1 MSTSNT
7 PARCPAVAIIG
18 AGFSGTMVAANLLRE
33 ATGPL
38 RVILIERA
46 DAAGLG
52 VAYREQPDC
61 HLLNVRAE
69 GMSAFPDQPSHFLKW
84 LAEHRGDEALVNPAA
99 FLPRRLYGVYL
110 RSILAEAAATS
121 RRDVRLELVHDEV
134 LGIAAGERETRLRLA
149 KGNPIT
155 AQRVVLAMGNPGPA
169 DPPADDPS
177 FYSSP
182 LYQSHAWSTHG
193 LISVRHD
200 DAVLLIG
207 SGLTTLDWL
216 AALHERGHRGPIH
229 VVSRRGLLPRA
240 HAVAAR
246 HSLSF
251 DPFAV
256 APSVRTLTRLIRRE
270 IAALIAE
277 GGDWRS
283 VMDALRPHGQRL
295 WQCLPRAEQQR
306 FLRHTRT
313 YWDIHRHRAA
323 PRIVET
329 VNKLMQRGQL
339 EVLAARPVCYIDHGD
354 AVEVQMRARG
364 SRGSQPMISRSVQ
377 RVVNCTGP
385 DSNYRRLNHPLLQSL
400 REQGLATVDA
410 LGLGLETD
418 AEGGLV
424 ERDGEASARIFTLGP
439 PRKGALW
446 ETTAVP
452 EIRGQAQRLARH
464 LLNVIDA
471 AQPSRREPASDPLLA
486 VLHAG

>member
-1 MSTSNT
+1 MSNSNSMT
-7 PARCPAVAIIG
+7 RCPAVAIVG
-18 AGFSGTMVAANLLRE
+18 AGFSGTMVAVNLLRE
-33 ATGPL
+33 ARGPL

-69 GMSAFPDQPSHFLKW
+69 GMSAFPDQPAHFLKW

-110 RSILAEAAATS
+110 RAILAEAAATS

-134 LGIAAGERETRLRLA
+134 LGLAADDGELRLRLGRG
-149 KGNPIT
+149 KPIG
-155 AQRVVLAMGNPGPA
+155 AQCVVLAMGNPGPA
-169 DPPADDPS
+169 DPPAADPS
-177 FYSSP
+177 FYASP

-200 DAVLLIG
+200 DAVLLVG

-216 AALHERGHRGPIH
+216 AALHERGHRGPIT

-240 HAVAAR
+240 HALVAR

-251 DPFAV
+251 DPFALQ
-256 APSVRTLTRLIRRE
+256 PTVRVLMRRIRAEIEALTD
-270 IAALIAE
+270 E

-295 WQCLPRAEQQR
+295 WQRLPRAEQLR
-306 FLRHTRT
+306 FLRHART

-329 VNKLMQRGQL
+329 VNKLIARGQL
-339 EVLAARPVCYIDHGD
+339 EVLAARPVQYQDHGD
-354 AVEVQMRARG
+354 SVTVQLRARSG
-364 SRGSQPMISRSVQ
+364 GALVSRSVQ

-400 REQGLATVDA
+400 REQGLATVDDI
-410 LGLGLETD
+410 GLGLETD
-418 AEGGLV
+418 ADGGLV
-424 ERDGEASARIFTLGP
+424 DREGRASPRLFTLGP
-439 PRKGALW
+439 TRKGELW

-452 EIRGQAQRLARH
+452 EIRGQAQELARR
-464 LLNVIDA
+464 LLQLNEA
-471 AQPSRREPASDPLLA
+471 TQPSRRDQPLSA
-486 VLHAG
+486 LHAT

>member
-1 MSTSNT
+1 MSTLNMH
-7 PARCPAVAIIG
+7 ARCPAVAIIG
-18 AGFSGTMVAANLLRE
+18 AGFSGTMVAVNLLRE

-46 DAAGLG
+46 DAAGVG
-52 VAYREQPDC
+52 IAYREQPDC

-84 LAEHRGDEALVNPAA
+84 LAEHRGDESLVNPAA

-110 RSILAEAAATS
+110 RSVLAEAAATS

-134 LGIAAGERETRLRLA
+134 LGVAAGERDIRLRLA
-149 KGNPIT
+149 KGQPIT

-169 DPPADDPS
+169 DPPVDDPS

-182 LYQSHAWSTHG
+182 LYQSHAWSTQP
-193 LISVRHD
+193 LISVHHD

-240 HAVAAR
+240 HALAAR
-246 HSLSF
+246 HLLSF
-251 DPFAV
+251 DPFALT
-256 APSVRTLTRLIRRE
+256 PTVRQLMRAIRRE
-270 IAALIAE
+270 IDAVTAD

-295 WQCLPRAEQQR
+295 WQRLPRAEQLR
-306 FLRHTRT
+306 FLRHART

-329 VNKLMQRGQL
+329 VNRLTQRGQL
-339 EVLAARPVCYIDHGD
+339 EVLAARPIRYEDNGD
-354 AVEVQMRARG
+354 AVDVQLRPRG
-364 SRGSQPMISRSVQ
+364 SRRTITRTVQ

-400 REQGLATVDA
+400 REQGLAVVDE
-410 LGLGLETD
+410 LGLGLETS
-418 AEGGLV
+418 AAGGLV
-424 ERDGEASARIFTLGP
+424 ERDDRASSRVFTLGP
-439 PRKGALW
+439 TRKGQLW

-452 EIRGQAQRLARH
+452 EIRGQAQMLARH
-464 LLNVIDA
+464 LLGSLDA
-471 AQPSRREPASDPLLA
+471 AQPSRREQTADQGLSLMHT
-486 VLHAG
+486 V

>member
-1 MSTSNT
+1 MSTLNAHS
-7 PARCPAVAIIG
+7 RCPAIAIIG
-18 AGFSGTMVAANLLRE
+18 AGFSGSMVAVNLLRS

-46 DAAGLG
+46 DAAGG
-52 VAYREQPDC
+52 GIAYREQPDC

-69 GMSAFPDQPSHFLKW
+69 GMSAFPDQPAHFLKW

-99 FLPRRLYGVYL
+99 FLPRRLYGVYI
-110 RSILAEAAATS
+110 RSILAEAAASS

-134 LGIAAGERETRLRLA
+134 LGLAAGEDELRLRLA
-149 KGNPIT
+149 KGSPIT

-169 DPPADDPS
+169 DPPVEDTS
-177 FYSSP
+177 FYGSP

-200 DAVLLIG
+200 DAVLLVG

-216 AALHERGHRGPIH
+216 AALHERGHRGPIT

-246 HSLSF
+246 HGLSF
-251 DPFAV
+251 DPFALQ
-256 APSVRTLTRLIRRE
+256 PTVRVLMRRIRAE
-270 IAALIAE
+270 IDAVVAE

-295 WQCLPRAEQQR
+295 WQRLPRPEQLR
-306 FLRHTRT
+306 FLRHART

-329 VNKLMQRGQL
+329 VDKLIARGQL
-339 EVLAARPVCYIDHGD
+339 EVLPARPARYVDHGD
-354 AVEVQMRARG
+354 SVTVQLRPRNG
-364 SRGSQPMISRSVQ
+364 GPVLIRNVQ

-400 REQGLATVDA
+400 REQGLATVDDI
-410 LGLGLETD
+410 GLGLETD
-418 AEGGLV
+418 ASGGLV
-424 ERDGEASARIFTLGP
+424 DRAGSASPRLFTLGP
-439 PRKGALW
+439 SRKGELW

-452 EIRGQAQRLARH
+452 EIRGQAQNLARQ
-464 LLNVIDA
+464 LLQLIDA
-471 AQPSRREPASDPLLA
+471 AQPSRRDQVLN

>member
-7 PARCPAVAIIG
+7 DARCPAVAIIG
-18 AGFSGTMVAANLLRE
+18 AGFSGTMVAVNLLRE

-134 LGIAAGERETRLRLA
+134 LGVAASEREIRLRLA

-240 HAVAAR
+240 HAVAPR
-246 HSLSF
+246 HVLSF
-251 DPFAV
+251 DLFAV
-256 APSVRTLTRLIRRE
+256 PPTVRQLMRVIRHE
-270 IAALIAE
+270 IDTVIAE

-295 WQCLPRAEQQR
+295 WQRLSRPEQQR
-306 FLRHTRT
+306 FLRHART

-329 VNKLMQRGQL
+329 VNRLTERGQL
-339 EVLAARPVCYIDHGD
+339 EVLAARPVSYADNGD
-354 AVEVQMRARG
+354 AVEVQLRTRG
-364 SRGSQPMISRSVQ
+364 GKQTITLTVQ

-400 REQGLATVDA
+400 REQGLATVDT

-418 AEGGLV
+418 AAGGLV
-424 ERDGEASARIFTLGP
+424 ERDGRASARIFTLGP
-439 PRKGALW
+439 TRKGELW

-452 EIRGQAQRLARH
+452 EIRGQAQSLARH
-464 LLNVIDA
+464 LLSVIDA
-471 AQPSRREPASDPLLA
+471 AQPSRREPANEPLLA